1 MNKVIK
7 TFVIIL
13 FIGII
18 LTGVVYATTK
28 IVQTINEQRNENKGN
43 AKLTPTFTSSVGN
56 TDINSIWIG
65 SFQLAW
71 NELIDL
77 VGEDI
82 EFEGEDSNLVTLL
95 NEKSFDKTMIDE
107 NSYYIKVGVTSKKF
121 KKEIEDEVQNKF
133 GTTENILSN
142 FNFDD
147 NDDSYS
153 LYYYINKH
161 FEFLIPFNEMK
172 TKSSFNGSEK
182 KYRYFGIDSEN
193 IENLKDSVDILFYND
208 ENDFAVKLNT
218 KEGDEVIL
226 YLNDSYDMSFKD
238 IYYEILD
245 KEKEYDGEK
254 KIDWGD
260 ILEIPYINFETMIN
274 YSELCGKSIK
284 SSDMYLS
291 NAVQSVKF
299 YLDRTG
305 GGIISEAI
313 IRAQTFSVEGGRK
326 KLKFNRP
333 FVILIKEKNAS
344 IPYFSLKVN
353 DESILVEN

>member
-147 NDDSYS
+147 NDYS
-153 LYYYINKH
+153 
-161 FEFLIPFNEMK
+161 
-172 TKSSFNGSEK
+172 
-182 KYRYFGIDSEN
+182 
-193 IENLKDSVDILFYND
+193 
-208 ENDFAVKLNT
+208 
-218 KEGDEVIL
+218 
-226 YLNDSYDMSFKD
+226 
-238 IYYEILD
+238 
-245 KEKEYDGEK
+245 
-254 KIDWGD
+254 
-260 ILEIPYINFETMIN
+260 
-274 YSELCGKSIK
+274 
-284 SSDMYLS
+284 
-291 NAVQSVKF
+291 
-299 YLDRTG
+299 
-305 GGIISEAI
+305 
-313 IRAQTFSVEGGRK
+313 
-326 KLKFNRP
+326 
-333 FVILIKEKNAS
+333 
-344 IPYFSLKVN
+344 
-353 DESILVEN
+353 